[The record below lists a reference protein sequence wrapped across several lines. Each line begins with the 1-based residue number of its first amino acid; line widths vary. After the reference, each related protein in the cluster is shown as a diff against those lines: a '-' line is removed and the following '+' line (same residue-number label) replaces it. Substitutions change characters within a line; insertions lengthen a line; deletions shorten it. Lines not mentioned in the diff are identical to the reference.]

1 MKQQILLS
9 DTMLLAVGW
18 QSFQNSN
25 IFMFILHVHIKKKPQ
40 IYKERKRLT
49 ITSSKIFLSS
59 SWPCLSARCSVSEP
73 SMFFIRAA
81 HVAPEH
87 WSRWRARFFKPNLAA
102 QWRSVGS
109 SLAWVSGDT
118 KNKRLNI
125 LLYLHCHKLTKYN
138 LVLRIT
144 LRKLSRT
151 SVNIRKHWQ
160 SLQWRHSFLFS

>member
-1 MKQQILLS
+1 MLLS
-9 DTMLLAVGW
+9 DAMFLAVGG

-25 IFMFILHVHIKKKPQ
+25 IFMSILCVHIEKKLQ
-40 IYKERKRLT
+40 IYKERERLT

-59 SWPCLSARCSVSEP
+59 SWPCLSARCSMSEP
-73 SMFFIRAA
+73 SMFFILAA
-81 HVAPEH
+81 QAAPEH

-118 KNKRLNI
+118 RNKRLNI
-125 LLYLHCHKLTKYN
+125 LYLHCHEIAKYN
-138 LVLRIT
+138 QVLRIT
-144 LRKLSRT
+144 PRKLSRT
-151 SVNIRKHWQ
+151 SVNVRKHWR

>member
-1 MKQQILLS
+1 MLLS
-9 DTMLLAVGW
+9 DTMLLAVGR

-25 IFMFILHVHIKKKPQ
+25 IFMFILCVHIEKKLK
-40 IYKERKRLT
+40 IYKERERLT

-59 SWPCLSARCSVSEP
+59 SWPCLSARCSMSEP
-73 SMFFIRAA
+73 SMFFILAA
-81 HVAPEH
+81 QVAPEH

-118 KNKRLNI
+118 WNKRSNI
-125 LLYLHCHKLTKYN
+125 LLYLHCHKIAKFN
-138 LVLRIT
+138 QVLRIT

-151 SVNIRKHWQ
+151 SVNVRKHW
-160 SLQWRHSFLFS
+160 RHCNGDTPVFF